1 MKTILLPIDLDETDA
16 IEMDEAFGNYPQI
29 GVVNTGEYDLY
40 DPIFSLT
47 SDEQSL
53 RKWVTEMYDSEMTDV
68 DLDALFGK

>member
-1 MKTILLPIDLDETDA
+1 MKTILLPIDLDENDA
-16 IEMDEAFGNYPQI
+16 IEMNEAFGNYPQI
-29 GVVNTGEYDLY
+29 QVVNTGKYDLY

-68 DLDALFGK
+68 DLNALFGK